1 MRDTS
6 IGTVIDSGTGGGA
19 PKRLL
24 PLDPATTDQGIV
36 QRLASSRD
44 EIAAGRATSSVVAA
58 GLAMGSVAVGIAAL
72 ARDAFAQ
79 EGGSASALPG
89 DVVDVLNFA
98 LTLEEL
104 EAEFYTRGVA
114 AAGLLPADTRD
125 VFDQI
130 RKHEVAH
137 VAFLRQTL
145 GSHAIAKPT
154 FDFTA
159 GGQFGDV
166 FTNGQ
171 TFAALAQAFEDT
183 GVRAY
188 KGQAAVL
195 IPRPAVL
202 EAALKIHSVE
212 ARHAAEVRRLR
223 RQKGWITGSSRGDL
237 PAATQG
243 VYAGEAN
250 TFHFILAQPG
260 HNGLGMSEAWD
271 EPLTKGQVLDIVRPF
286 VRGGGVS

>member
-1 MRDTS
+1 MHSDTL
-6 IGTVIDSGTGGGA
+6 IDDG
-19 PKRLL
+19 PRRLL
-24 PLDPATTDQGIV
+24 PVDPEIADRIAAAG
-36 QRLASSRD
+36 R
-44 EIAAGRATSSVVAA
+44 EIAAGRATSRAVAA
-58 GLAMGSVAVGIAAL
+58 GLALGGATIAVAAL
-72 ARDAFAQ
+72 ARDAYGQDA
-79 EGGSASALPG
+79 GLPG
-89 DVVDVLNFA
+89 AVVDVLNFA

-104 EAEFYTRGVA
+104 EAEFYVRGVQA
-114 AAGLLPADTRD
+114 SGALFNSTLPRD

-145 GSHAIAKPT
+145 GARAIAKPT

-159 GGQFGDV
+159 GGQFADV
-166 FTNGQ
+166 FSNGQ

-243 VYAGEAN
+243 VYQGEAN

>member
-1 MRDTS
+1 MTIELMRDE
-6 IGTVIDSGTGGGA
+6 

-24 PLDPATTDQGIV
+24 
-36 QRLASSRD
+36 ASS
-44 EIAAGRATSSVVAA
+44 GPV
-58 GLAMGSVAVGIAAL
+58 GLAAASRKTFGQG
-72 ARDAFAQ
+72 A
-79 EGGSASALPG
+79 ALPG
-89 DVVDVLNFA
+89 DIIDVLNFA

-114 AAGLLPADTRD
+114 ASGLIPTDVHD

-145 GSHAIAKPT
+145 GGRAIAKPA

-159 GGQFGDV
+159 GGQFGDA
-166 FTNGQ
+166 FTNAQ
-171 TFAALAQAFEDT
+171 TFMALAQAFEDT

-188 KGQAAVL
+188 KGQAATL
-195 IPRPAVL
+195 MPQPAVL

-212 ARHAAEVRRLR
+212 ARHAAEVRRVR

-237 PAATQG
+237 PAATDD
-243 VYAGEAN
+243 VYEGEGN
-250 TFHFILAQPG
+250 RFHFILARPG
-260 HNGLGMSEAWD
+260 SNGRTMSEAFD
-271 EPLTKGQVLDIVRPF
+271 EPLTRGDVLEIVRPF
-286 VRGGGVS
+286 MQGGR